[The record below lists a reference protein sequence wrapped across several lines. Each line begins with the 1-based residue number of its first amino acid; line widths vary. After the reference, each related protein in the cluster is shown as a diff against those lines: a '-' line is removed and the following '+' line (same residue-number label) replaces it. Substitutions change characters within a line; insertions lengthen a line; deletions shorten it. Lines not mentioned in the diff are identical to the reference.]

1 MPRGFWNLSRGV
13 LVSWARIGPLSKN
26 RFYSSGVKSRS
37 WSVLCQKLPVGEIF
51 LTLRTATVA
60 HRGGLRAQL
69 GSPGCRGAF

>member
-1 MPRGFWNLSRGV
+1 MPAGFWNLSRGV

-26 RFYSSGVKSRS
+26 RFYSSGVKSRP

-60 HRGGLRAQL
+60 HRGGLRA
-69 GSPGCRGAF
+69 